1 MCLTANHDHMGETI
15 NLVEKV
21 IFNCGDFNDLR
32 NGVLLALIIRITIDH
47 VASKKI
53 ISL

>member
-1 MCLTANHDHMGETI
+1 MGETI